1 MDEAVKAPEIVPS
14 ADKAS
19 GRAITSLVLGIVG
32 ILCCGPLA
40 IVAWILGAIELS
52 DIKKGLSPRAGE
64 GMAKAG
70 MIIGIIGTVLMILG
84 ILVWIALMAMGIMA
98 GVAEQGGSY

>member
-1 MDEAVKAPEIVPS
+1 MDEPLKTPEVVPS

-19 GRAITSLVLGIVG
+19 GKAITSLVLGILG
-32 ILCCGPLA
+32 LLCCGPLA
-40 IVAWILGAIELS
+40 IVAWILGAMELS
-52 DIKKGLSPRAGE
+52 DIKKGLSSKAGE

-70 MIIGIIGTVLMILG
+70 MIIGIIGTVLMVLG
-84 ILVWIALMAMGIMA
+84 ILVWIAIMAMGIMA